1 MLFGILNDFRRKKN
15 FPRFKCLKIAPLILS
30 TDPKWQKQY
39 TCFLQNIRERSPP
52 WNPDSCGVAS
62 DFAAVWGGCL
72 WRATSSVRV
81 ARGLCPLRHLSLC
94 SVANCKFWSCHFP
107 ITKGAG
113 RVRLCHTE
121 GWKGIFSNKGSQVPA
136 NLSGS
141 ESFLETLILPYGKV
155 GGTQEA
161 LAPRSEMHGGQMQDF
176 PSH

>member
-1 MLFGILNDFRRKKN
+1 MFENCPFNPLHRPKMAKTIHLLSPEYQRKEPSVKSWQLWSGFRL
-15 FPRFKCLKIAPLILS
+15 CWSHS
-30 TDPKWQKQY
+30 T
-39 TCFLQNIRERSPP
+39 
-52 WNPDSCGVAS
+52 
-62 DFAAVWGGCL
+62 VWGGCL

-107 ITKGAG
+107 VTKGAG
-113 RVRLCHTE
+113 RVSLCHTE